1 MTTNEG
7 NRLLIIDD
15 DMIIRSSIRAYMEDY
30 GFTVLE
36 AEDGETGLA
45 CYERESLDVIL
56 VDLRMPNVDGLDVL
70 AHVSKDNPNMPI
82 LVISGTGNIQDAI
95 EALRCGAWDFI
106 TKPVT
111 DLAIL
116 KHAVDKSMERS
127 MLLKENRRYKQYL
140 EEQVKLRTADL
151 EKRTEELQLA
161 KETAESAS
169 LAKSQFLTTM
179 SHELRTPMNGILG
192 IAQLLLRSDLTIE
205 QNEQLEVL
213 LKSGKA
219 LTKILNEIL
228 DLSKIE
234 AEKIEIAILNF
245 SLSETIESN
254 IHLFSGSASSKGL
267 TLKWQQPDSIP
278 DKLIGDPNRLGQ
290 IISNLLA
297 NAIKFTEKGQISVST
312 RLLEEN
318 KTSATIQIEIADTGI
333 GISEEKLQTIFL
345 PFSQVDHSATRKFGG
360 TGLGL
365 TIVKSMVEILGG
377 KVEVKS
383 NPDNGSTFSFSLS
396 FKKQLGISPNTM
408 GRSTGTSNTTSN
420 NLTDMATKSEIS
432 PALKKNDNLNQL
444 LVVEDDK
451 INQMVIES
459 MLKKLGYQV
468 DVASNGKEALDYFRE
483 NRYDLVFMD
492 CLMPEMDGFEATRA
506 IRQMEQKSGSE
517 IETPIVAFT
526 AKAMRGDREQCLSAG
541 MNNYLTKPVT
551 FEKLTSLLKDL

>member
-36 AEDGETGLA
+36 AEDGEAGLS
-45 CYERESLDVIL
+45 CYEKESLDVIL

-70 AHVSKDNPNMPI
+70 AHVSEDNPNMPI

-116 KHAVDKSMERS
+116 KHAVDKSLERS
-127 MLLKENRRYKQYL
+127 VLLKENRRYKLYL

-151 EKRTEELQLA
+151 EKRTKELQLA

-192 IAQLLLRSDLTIE
+192 IAQLLLRSDLTTE

-213 LKSGKA
+213 LQSGKA

-234 AEKIEIAILNF
+234 AEKIEIANLDF

-267 TLKWQQPDSIP
+267 TLKWQQTDSIP

-297 NAIKFTEKGQISVST
+297 NAIKFTEKGQISISS
-312 RLLEEN
+312 RLIEEN
-318 KTSATIQIEIADTGI
+318 EESAIVQIDIADTGI
-333 GISEEKLQTIFL
+333 GVSEEKLQTIFL

-365 TIVKSMVEILGG
+365 TIVKSMVEIMGG

-383 NPDNGSTFSFSLS
+383 IPDHGSTFSFSLS
-396 FKKQLGISPNTM
+396 FKKQLDIASNTM
-408 GRSTGTSNTTSN
+408 GRSTGTFITTFN
-420 NLTDMATKSEIS
+420 NLTDMATKPEIS
-432 PALKKNDNLNQL
+432 PVLKKNDNLNQL

-506 IRQMEQKSGSE
+506 IREMEQKTGRE
-517 IETPIVAFT
+517 LETPIIAFT

-551 FEKLTSLLKDL
+551 FEKLTSLLNEL